1 MKKIAFLILTITVIS
16 TVFANDWYCFGY
28 VIKPGMRMYQVIE
41 KCGEPVFKEKVG
53 EAYYTSGS
61 TITKTDVYEW
71 VYKYDGLPRILTFH
85 GSKLV
90 KIEKEER
97 L

>member
-1 MKKIAFLILTITVIS
+1 MKSIAFLILITAVIID
-16 TVFANDWYCFGY
+16 VFANDWYCLGY

-41 KCGEPVFKEKVG
+41 KCGEPVLKEKVG
-53 EAYYTSGS
+53 EAYYNSGS
-61 TITKTDVYEW
+61 TITKTDVCEW

-90 KIEKEER
+90 KIEIEEI